1 MTKVQLSFMRQ
12 TQQLVYGI
20 QKVLIQVSNLQDI
33 GLMKLVRYVLTLV

>member
-1 MTKVQLSFMRQ
+1 MQQ
-12 TQQLVYGI
+12 TQQPVYGI